1 MNEEKF
7 IRVIERK
14 EKDRSHMSEI
24 LTSTKLFIHTLLQ
37 ICMRKRERYI
47 THKSLISMK
56 LFIHKSLKIC
66 RNKRKM
72 DSKQENNRVRVKIM
86 FKKIIIKMK
95 RRWKI

>member
-37 ICMRKRERYI
+37 ICMRKREREIYYTQVTYI
-47 THKSLISMK
+47 NETFHS
-56 LFIHKSLKIC
+56 
-66 RNKRKM
+66 
-72 DSKQENNRVRVKIM
+72 
-86 FKKIIIKMK
+86 
-95 RRWKI
+95 